1 MSVDQVMGYY
11 YLPNSSMDILVEEVK
26 RLREQRKLLYDT
38 IPGDIPVSMGIIGIG
53 NEIEA
58 GREEKMTIDEIIAHV
73 DDVVP
78 VLDQRKWL
86 VAEIKRL
93 RKQCVEKDE
102 KIGSQNVSLI
112 TIANKLD
119 NIRIALA

>member
-78 VLDQRKWL
+78 VSDQRKWL
-86 VAEIKRL
+86 VAEIKHL
-93 RKQCVEKDE
+93 RERCVEKDE

-112 TIANKLD
+112 TMANKLD
-119 NIRIALA
+119 NVRIALA